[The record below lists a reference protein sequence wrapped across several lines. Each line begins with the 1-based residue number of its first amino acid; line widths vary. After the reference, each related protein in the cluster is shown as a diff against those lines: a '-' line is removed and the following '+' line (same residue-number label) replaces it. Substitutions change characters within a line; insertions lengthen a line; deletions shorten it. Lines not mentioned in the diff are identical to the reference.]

1 MRSMKKI
8 FLCSLIFFLYL
19 IKSYG
24 QTALTRSVVA
34 STGGSAQVGNTL
46 VQFTIGDV
54 ATLTLQNA
62 GIMLTQGFQQPEIIA
77 SNFVPN
83 AVGNMRVYPNPAIGK
98 TKIDFDLLTDGKV
111 IINLVNN
118 AGQIVHSSSVKSLA
132 GKIEY
137 IMPLNGLA
145 SGTYHVVLYVNYRI
159 FSEKLVI
166 Q

>member
-1 MRSMKKI
+1 MKKV
-8 FLCSLIFFLYL
+8 LLLSLIFFLCL

-24 QTALTRSVVA
+24 QAAITRSVVA

-46 VQFTIGDV
+46 IQFTVGEV
-54 ATLTLQNA
+54 ATLTLQSA
-62 GIMLTQGFQQPEIIA
+62 GVMLTQGFQQPETTA

-83 AVGNMRVYPNPAIGK
+83 AVGNMRVYPNPAVGK

-118 AGQIVHSSSVKSLA
+118 AGQIVHSSSVTSLA

-137 IMPLNGLA
+137 VMPLNGLA
-145 SGTYHVVLYVNYRI
+145 SGMYHVVLYVNYRT

>member
-1 MRSMKKI
+1 MKKI
-8 FLCSLIFFLYL
+8 LLCSLIFSLCLF
-19 IKSYG
+19 KSYG
-24 QTALTRSVVA
+24 QAALTRSVVA
-34 STGGSAQVGNTL
+34 STGGSAPVGNTL
-46 VQFTIGDV
+46 VQFTIGEV

-62 GIMLTQGFQQPEIIA
+62 GIMLTQGFQQPEITV

-145 SGTYHVVLYVNYRI
+145 SGSYHVVLYVNYRT
-159 FSEKLVI
+159 FSEKLII